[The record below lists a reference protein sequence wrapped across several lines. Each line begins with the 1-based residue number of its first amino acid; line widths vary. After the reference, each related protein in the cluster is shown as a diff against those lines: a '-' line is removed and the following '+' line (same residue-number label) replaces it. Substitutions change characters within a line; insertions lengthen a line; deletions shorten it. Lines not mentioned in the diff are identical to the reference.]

1 MAITHHK
8 TVSSE
13 DDTTHQSN
21 ATNEPIESMR
31 KNWMTKTNALVHS
44 GLFCP
49 LLGLLIVISL
59 LGISS
64 LLFEFFADNIRI
76 LYFTQICLILM
87 TVALVAILLHRIHH
101 QLMLPMSHLRE
112 WANQMRQGNLSARIP
127 VPSSGNFSIL
137 ANDINTLGEALM
149 NLSREMDEQVA
160 KQTERIGQKNRSLE
174 ILYDVAASINI
185 SRDLDDLLVRFLR
198 IMNDVVNAKAAT
210 LRLIT
215 DDGQMLLISSV
226 GLSDEVVEK
235 EKLVSIQRCLCG
247 QAITDGDL
255 LSQQSVKECSLMAGH
270 DFFEND
276 DIEMIA
282 VPLQYRGE
290 TLGVYNLFV
299 EKPGL
304 VNREDIKDL
313 LISIG
318 RHMGMA
324 IEKSRLD
331 TEAKNISII
340 QERNMLSSEL
350 HDSLAQTLA
359 SLKYQVANLDD
370 SINGGDEQT
379 AEREIAQ
386 IENSLDEAYT
396 ELREL
401 IAHFRAPFDQRGL
414 VASIEKSVDRF
425 RKDTGI
431 LIFFQ
436 NEWGQEE
443 LPSTIEMQIL
453 RIVQESLHNIRKH
466 SHAHA
471 VRILLRCSKDKEG
484 KHMLMIEDD
493 GTGIIEPVQDGKPG
507 EHVGLSIMKE
517 RAQRLGGELTIES
530 ESGEGT
536 RVILR
541 FTSPQQTQQ
550 NLLDLIYK
558 S

>member
-1 MAITHHK
+1 MS
-8 TVSSE
+8 TVSNNN
-13 DDTTHQSN
+13 DP
-21 ATNEPIESMR
+21 ATVTLNQR
-31 KNWMTKTNALVHS
+31 WQGKARGLVSS

-49 LLGLLIVISL
+49 MIGLIIVIIL
-59 LGISS
+59 LSVSS
-64 LLFEFFADNIRI
+64 LLSGLFSETMHLF
-76 LYFTQICLILM
+76 YFGQI
-87 TVALVAILLHRIHH
+87 VLVIMAVVHIGIILHRIHH
-101 QLMLPMSHLRE
+101 QLMLPLSHLRE
-112 WANQMRQGNLSARIP
+112 WAIQMRKGNLSSRIP
-127 VPSSGNFSIL
+127 VPSSGDFSIL
-137 ANDINTLGEALM
+137 ANDINTLGENLM
-149 NLSREMDEQVA
+149 NLSREMDEEVA

-198 IMNDVVNAKAAT
+198 IMNDVVHAKAAT
-210 LRLIT
+210 LRLVT
-215 DDGQMLLISSV
+215 EDNQMLLISSV
-226 GLSDEVVEK
+226 GLSEEIVEK

-247 QAITDGDL
+247 QAVTEGNL
-255 LSQQSVKECSLMAGH
+255 LSQQSVKKCNLLAGQN
-270 DFFEND
+270 FFEDD
-276 DIEMIA
+276 DIEMLA

-304 VNREDIKDL
+304 VGREDIKDL

-331 TEAKNISII
+331 AEAKKISII

-379 AEREIAQ
+379 AEKEIAQ

-414 VASIEKSVDRF
+414 VASIEKAVDRF
-425 RKDTGI
+425 RKDTGM

-443 LPSTIEMQIL
+443 LPSTLEMQIL
-453 RIVQESLHNIRKH
+453 RIVQESLNNIRKH

-471 VRILLRCSKDKEG
+471 VRILLRGNKDD
-484 KHMLMIEDD
+484 KHLLMIEDD
-493 GTGIIEPVQDGKPG
+493 GRGIGDPVMDGRPG

-517 RAQRLGGELTIES
+517 RAQRLGGELQIES
-530 ESGEGT
+530 EVGEGT
-536 RVILR
+536 RIILR
-541 FTSPQQTQQ
+541 FSSPESTQQ

>member
-1 MAITHHK
+1 MP
-8 TVSSE
+8 TVSNNN
-13 DDTTHQSN
+13 DPANDTLDQ
-21 ATNEPIESMR
+21 
-31 KNWMTKTNALVHS
+31 NWHGKAHGLVSS

-49 LLGLLIVISL
+49 MIGLIIVIIL
-59 LGISS
+59 LSVSS
-64 LLFEFFADNIRI
+64 LLSPLFRETMHLFYIG
-76 LYFTQICLILM
+76 QI
-87 TVALVAILLHRIHH
+87 VLVIMAVVHIGIILHRIHH
-101 QLMLPMSHLRE
+101 QLMLPLSHLRE
-112 WANQMRQGNLSARIP
+112 WAIQMRKGNLSSRIP
-127 VPSSGNFSIL
+127 VPSSGDFSIL
-137 ANDINTLGEALM
+137 ANDINTLGENLM
-149 NLSREMDEQVA
+149 NLSREMDEEVA

-198 IMNDVVNAKAAT
+198 IMNDVVHAKAAT
-210 LRLIT
+210 LRLVT
-215 DDGQMLLISSV
+215 EDNQMLLISSV
-226 GLSDEVVEK
+226 GLSEEIVEK

-247 QAITDGDL
+247 QAVTEGNL
-255 LSQQSVKECSLMAGH
+255 LSQQSVKKCNLLAGQN
-270 DFFEND
+270 FFDDD
-276 DIEMIA
+276 DIEMLA

-304 VNREDIKDL
+304 VGREDIKDL

-331 TEAKNISII
+331 AEAKKISII

-379 AEREIAQ
+379 AEKEIAQ

-414 VASIEKSVDRF
+414 VASIEKAVDRF
-425 RKDTGI
+425 RKDTGM

-436 NEWGQEE
+436 NEWEQEE
-443 LPSTIEMQIL
+443 LPSTLEMQIL
-453 RIVQESLHNIRKH
+453 RIVQESLNNIRKH
-466 SHAHA
+466 SYAHA
-471 VRILLRCSKDKEG
+471 VRILLRGNKDD
-484 KHMLMIEDD
+484 KHLLMIEDD
-493 GTGIIEPVQDGKPG
+493 GRGIGDPLMDGRPG
-507 EHVGLSIMKE
+507 EHVGLSIMQE
-517 RAQRLGGELTIES
+517 RAQRLGGELHIES
-530 ESGEGT
+530 EVGEGT
-536 RVILR
+536 RIILR
-541 FTSPQQTQQ
+541 FSNPESTQQ

>member
-1 MAITHHK
+1 MPHK
-8 TVSSE
+8 SSIQE
-13 DDTTHQSN
+13 GFDRHQ
-21 ATNEPIESMR
+21 TIESKQARLNKKEETITEKIKAMI
-31 KNWMTKTNALVHS
+31 HS
-44 GLFCP
+44 GLLCP
-49 LLGLLIVISL
+49 FMALVGVIVALGMTSLFVDIFKDFTNYFYVIQLLLVGIALI
-59 LGISS
+59 
-64 LLFEFFADNIRI
+64 
-76 LYFTQICLILM
+76 
-87 TVALVAILLHRIHH
+87 LVAILTHRIHRH
-101 QLMLPMSHLRE
+101 LISPMSHLRE
-112 WANQMRQGNLSARIP
+112 WANQMRSGNLSARIEP
-127 VPSSGNFSIL
+127 PTIGNFIEL
-137 ANDINTLGEALM
+137 ASDINELGDVLEG
-149 NLSREMDEQVA
+149 LSREMDERVA

-198 IMNDVVNAKAAT
+198 IMNDVVHAKAAT
-210 LRLIT
+210 LRLLT
-215 DDGQMLLISSV
+215 DDGKMRLISSV
-226 GLSDEVVEK
+226 GLSDEVVEQ
-235 EKLVSIQRCLCG
+235 EKLVSVQRCLCG
-247 QAITDGDL
+247 QAVTGGDIV
-255 LSQQSVKECSLMAGH
+255 SQQSVKQCSLFAGH
-270 DFFEND
+270 NFFEDD

-331 TEAKNISII
+331 EEAKNISIL

-414 VASIEKSVDRF
+414 VASIEKSVERF

-431 LIFFQ
+431 LAFFQ
-436 NEWGQEE
+436 NEWGDEE
-443 LPSTIEMQIL
+443 LPSTLEMQIL

-466 SHAHA
+466 SQAHA
-471 VRILLRCSKDKEG
+471 VRILLRRNPNDS
-484 KHMLMIEDD
+484 HLLMIEDD
-493 GTGIIEPVQDGKPG
+493 GTGIIDPILDGKPG
-507 EHVGLSIMKE
+507 EHVGLSIMEE
-517 RAQRLGGELTIES
+517 RAQRLGGDLTIES
-530 ESGEGT
+530 EVGEGT
-536 RVILR
+536 RVTLR
-541 FTSPQQTQQ
+541 FNSPLQTQH
-550 NLLDLIYK
+550 NLLDFIHK

>member
-8 TVSSE
+8 TAPRQADALQQENTV
-13 DDTTHQSN
+13 
-21 ATNEPIESMR
+21 NEPIESIR
-31 KNWMTKTNALVHS
+31 KSSVMKTRALVHS

-49 LLGLLIVISL
+49 LLGLMIVISL

-64 LLFEFFADNIRI
+64 LSFELFADNIRM
-76 LYFTQICLILM
+76 LYFTQISLIIM
-87 TVALVAILLHRIHH
+87 TIALVGMLLHRIHH
-101 QLMLPMSHLRE
+101 QLMQPMSDLRE
-112 WANQMRQGNLSARIP
+112 WANHMRQGNLSARIP
-127 VPSSGNFSIL
+127 VPSSGNFSML
-137 ANDINTLGEALM
+137 ANDINTLGETLM

-198 IMNDVVNAKAAT
+198 IMNDVVHAKAAT

-215 DDGQMLLISSV
+215 DDGQMRLISSV

-247 QAITDGDL
+247 QAITDGEL

-282 VPLQYRGE
+282 VPLQYQGE

-331 TEAKNISII
+331 AEAKNISII

-471 VRILLRCSKDKEG
+471 VRILLRGNKDD

-493 GTGIIEPVQDGKPG
+493 GTGITEPIIDGKPG

-541 FTSPQQTQQ
+541 FSSPQQSQQ

>member
-1 MAITHHK
+1 MTTLLKKPAQSIDPEKSGSITQDWRIK
-8 TVSSE
+8 
-13 DDTTHQSN
+13 
-21 ATNEPIESMR
+21 ARAMI
-31 KNWMTKTNALVHS
+31 HS

-49 LLGLLIVISL
+49 IIGLTIVVFL

-64 LLFEFFADNIRI
+64 LLYDLFPDNIHYLYISQIVLII
-76 LYFTQICLILM
+76 LAIVHIG
-87 TVALVAILLHRIHH
+87 ILLHRIHH
-101 QLMLPMSHLRE
+101 QLMMPLSHLKE
-112 WANQMRQGNLSARIP
+112 WALQMRKGNLSARIP
-127 VPSSGNFSIL
+127 VPPSGDFSSL
-137 ANDINTLGEALM
+137 ANDINTLSVTLKK
-149 NLSREMDEQVA
+149 LSSEMDDQVS

-198 IMNDVVNAKAAT
+198 IMNDVVHAKAAT
-210 LRLIT
+210 LRLLT
-215 DDGQMLLISSV
+215 DDDQMLLISSV
-226 GLSDEVVEK
+226 GLSAEVVEK
-235 EKLVSIQRCLCG
+235 EKLVPVQRCLCG
-247 QAITDGDL
+247 QAATDGDI
-255 LSQQSVKECSLMAGH
+255 LSQQSVKECSLLAGH
-270 DFFEND
+270 SFFEND

-290 TLGVYNLFV
+290 TLGVYNLFI

-304 VNREDIKDL
+304 VDREDIKDL

-331 TEAKNISII
+331 AEANKISIV

-370 SINGGDEQT
+370 SINGGDELT

-386 IENSLDEAYT
+386 IESTLDEAYT

-414 VASIEKSVDRF
+414 VESIEKAVDRF
-425 RKDTGI
+425 RKETGI

-443 LPSTIEMQIL
+443 LPSTLEMQIL
-453 RIVQESLHNIRKH
+453 RIVQESLNNIRKH
-466 SHAHA
+466 SKAHA
-471 VRILLRCSKDKEG
+471 VRILLRGNKSDK
-484 KHMLMIEDD
+484 HLLMIEDD
-493 GTGIIEPVQDGKPG
+493 GTGIGEPLLDGKPG
-507 EHVGLSIMKE
+507 EHVGLSIMQE
-517 RAQRLGGELTIES
+517 RAQRLGGELQIES
-530 ESGEGT
+530 EVGEGT
-536 RVILR
+536 RIILH
-541 FTSPQQTQQ
+541 FSSPQSSQQ

>member
-1 MAITHHK
+1 MTQVSDKSSGQPAIDSDNPIDTNQGK
-8 TVSSE
+8 TGNK
-13 DDTTHQSN
+13 DTTIIGDIK
-21 ATNEPIESMR
+21 AMI
-31 KNWMTKTNALVHS
+31 HS
-44 GLFCP
+44 GLLCP
-49 LLGLLIVISL
+49 FMALVAVIAAM
-59 LGISS
+59 GINSI
-64 LLFEFFADNIRI
+64 LADTFSI
-76 LYFTQICLILM
+76 LRDNFYITQIILM
-87 TVALVAILLHRIHH
+87 VIALSLVAILTHRIHRH
-101 QLMLPMSHLRE
+101 LIQPMSHLRE
-112 WANQMRQGNLSARIP
+112 WANQMRTGNLSVRIEP
-127 VPSSGNFSIL
+127 PTVGNYVEL
-137 ANDINTLGEALM
+137 TNDINTLGDVLEG
-149 NLSREMDEQVA
+149 LSREMDERVA

-185 SRDLDDLLVRFLR
+185 SRDLDDLLVRFLS
-198 IMNDVVNAKAAT
+198 IMNDVVHAKAAT
-210 LRLIT
+210 LRLLT
-215 DDGQMLLISSV
+215 DDGKMRLISSV
-226 GLSDEVVEK
+226 GLSDEVVEQ
-235 EKLVSIQRCLCG
+235 EKLVSVQRCLCG
-247 QAITDGDL
+247 QAVTGGDVV
-255 LSQQSVKECSLMAGH
+255 SQQSVKQCSLFAGH
-270 DFFEND
+270 DFFEDD

-331 TEAKNISII
+331 EEAKNISIL

-370 SINGGDEQT
+370 SINGGDELM

-386 IENSLDEAYT
+386 IDNSLDEAYT

-414 VASIEKSVDRF
+414 VASIEKSVERF

-431 LIFFQ
+431 LAFFQ
-436 NEWGQEE
+436 NEWGDEE
-443 LPSTIEMQIL
+443 LPSTLEMQIL

-471 VRILLRCSKDKEG
+471 VRILLRRNPNES
-484 KHMLMIEDD
+484 HLLMIEDD
-493 GTGIIEPVQDGKPG
+493 GTGIIDPILDGKPG
-507 EHVGLSIMKE
+507 EHVGLSIMEE
-517 RAQRLGGELTIES
+517 RAQRLGGDLSIES
-530 ESGEGT
+530 EVGEGT
-536 RVILR
+536 RVTLR
-541 FTSPQQTQQ
+541 FTSPLQTQH
-550 NLLDLIYK
+550 NLLDFIHK

>member
-8 TVSSE
+8 TVSRQA
-13 DDTTHQSN
+13 DVLQQGNTV
-21 ATNEPIESMR
+21 NEPVESMR
-31 KNWMTKTNALVHS
+31 KNWMMKTKALVHS

-49 LLGLLIVISL
+49 LLGLMIMISL

-64 LLFEFFADNIRI
+64 LLFELFADNIRI
-76 LYFTQICLILM
+76 LYFTQISLIVM
-87 TVALVAILLHRIHH
+87 TIALIGILLHRIHH
-101 QLMLPMSHLRE
+101 QLMQPMSDLRE
-112 WANQMRQGNLSARIP
+112 WANHMRQGNLSARIP
-127 VPSSGNFSIL
+127 VPSSGNFSLL
-137 ANDINTLGEALM
+137 ANDINTLGETLM

-198 IMNDVVNAKAAT
+198 IMNDVVHAKAAT

-215 DDGQMLLISSV
+215 DDGQMRLISSV

-304 VNREDIKDL
+304 VYREDIKDL

-331 TEAKNISII
+331 AEAKNISII

-471 VRILLRCSKDKEG
+471 VRILLRGSKDD

-493 GTGIIEPVQDGKPG
+493 GTGITEPVMDGKPG

-541 FTSPQQTQQ
+541 FSSPQQSQQ

>member
-1 MAITHHK
+1 MAVTSQKSDTNKEDSLNASTGSLHQDWVEK
-8 TVSSE
+8 T
-13 DDTTHQSN
+13 
-21 ATNEPIESMR
+21 
-31 KNWMTKTNALVHS
+31 KALVHS

-49 LLGLLIVISL
+49 LIGLIIVITL
-59 LGISS
+59 LGASA
-64 LLFEFFADNIRI
+64 LFFELFSDNIRL
-76 LYFTQICLILM
+76 LYFTQICLILI

-112 WANQMRQGNLSARIP
+112 WANQMRLGNLSARIP
-127 VPSSGNFSIL
+127 VPSSGNFSML
-137 ANDINTLGEALM
+137 ANDINTLSETLK
-149 NLSREMDEQVA
+149 NLSREMDEEVA
-160 KQTERIGQKNRSLE
+160 KQTERIGQKSRSLE

-210 LRLIT
+210 LRLLT
-215 DDGQMLLISSV
+215 DEGQMRLISSV
-226 GLSDEVVEK
+226 GLSDAVVEK
-235 EKLVSIQRCLCG
+235 EKLVSVQRCLCG
-247 QAITDGDL
+247 QAITEGNL

-270 DFFEND
+270 DFFEDD

-313 LISIG
+313 LVSIG

-324 IEKSRLD
+324 IEKTRLD

-436 NEWGQEE
+436 NEWGEEE
-443 LPSTIEMQIL
+443 LASTIEMQIL

-471 VRILLRCSKDKEG
+471 VRILLRCNNSD

-493 GTGIIEPVQDGKPG
+493 GTGIVEPVLDGKPG

-517 RAQRLGGELTIES
+517 RAQRLGGELNIES
-530 ESGEGT
+530 EVGEGT
-536 RVILR
+536 RVILQ
-541 FTSPQQTQQ
+541 FTSPPQTQH
-550 NLLDLIYK
+550 NLLDQIYK
-558 S
+558 P

>member
-1 MAITHHK
+1 MSTFLK
-8 TVSSE
+8 KS
-13 DDTTHQSN
+13 DDQKWDSLTEQEKMQTKSTETLGQS
-21 ATNEPIESMR
+21 
-31 KNWMTKTNALVHS
+31 WQTKARALIHS

-49 LLGLLIVISL
+49 LISLTIIIILLGVNSLMYELFPENVHYLYITQTLLIILAVI
-59 LGISS
+59 
-64 LLFEFFADNIRI
+64 NIG
-76 LYFTQICLILM
+76 
-87 TVALVAILLHRIHH
+87 ILLHRVHH
-101 QLMLPMSHLRE
+101 QLMLPLSHLRE
-112 WANQMRQGNLSARIP
+112 WAIQMRNGNLAARIP
-127 VPSSGNFSIL
+127 VPPSGDFSSL
-137 ANDINTLGEALM
+137 ANDINTLGDTLM

-198 IMNDVVNAKAAT
+198 IMNDVVHAKAAT
-210 LRLIT
+210 LRLVT
-215 DDGQMLLISSV
+215 EDKQMRLISSV
-226 GLSDEVVEK
+226 GLSPEVVEK
-235 EKLVSIQRCLCG
+235 EKLVPIQRCLCG
-247 QAITDGDL
+247 QAATEGDL
-255 LSQQSVKECSLMAGH
+255 LSQQSVKECSLLAGH
-270 DFFEND
+270 DFFDDD

-282 VPLQYRGE
+282 VPLQYRSE
-290 TLGVYNLFV
+290 TLGVYNLFI

-331 TEAKNISII
+331 AEANKISII

-359 SLKYQVANLDD
+359 SLKYQVTNLDD
-370 SINGGDEQT
+370 SINGGDELT

-386 IENSLDEAYT
+386 IENTLDEAYT

-414 VASIEKSVDRF
+414 VESIEKAVDRF

-436 NEWGQEE
+436 NEWGDEE
-443 LPSTIEMQIL
+443 LPSTLEMQVL
-453 RIVQESLHNIRKH
+453 RIVQESLTNIRKH
-466 SHAHA
+466 SNAHA
-471 VRILLRCSKDKEG
+471 VRILLRSNRKDK
-484 KHMLMIEDD
+484 HLLMIEDD
-493 GTGIIEPVQDGKPG
+493 GTGIGKPLLDGKPG
-507 EHVGLSIMKE
+507 EHVGLSIMQE
-517 RAQRLGGELTIES
+517 RAQRLGGELQIES
-530 ESGEGT
+530 EVGEGT
-536 RVILR
+536 RIILH
-541 FTSPQQTQQ
+541 FNTPGSGQQ